1 MTDMETG
8 SNKLV
13 FELDGRRLALSLC
26 QVDGVVEA
34 DRVFFIP
41 GQKDPIKGIITRRGQ
56 EVAVVDLR
64 KVLGLAPV
72 GEGKK
77 WIVIA
82 RDGKRFLGFYIGE
95 GKVSLMWK
103 EKLAAAESDGKSV
116 EFFNWSALYDEVASI
131 LSGGEKTD
139 EDTHS

>member
-1 MTDMETG
+1 METG

-13 FELDGRRLALSLC
+13 FELDGRRLALRLC

-41 GQKDPIKGIITRRGQ
+41 GQKDPVKGIITRRGQ

-64 KVLGLAPV
+64 KVMGLSPR

-82 RDGKRFLGFYIGE
+82 RDGKRFLGLYIGE

-103 EKLAAAESDGKSV
+103 EKLTAAESDGKSV

-131 LSGGEKTD
+131 LSGGEKTG